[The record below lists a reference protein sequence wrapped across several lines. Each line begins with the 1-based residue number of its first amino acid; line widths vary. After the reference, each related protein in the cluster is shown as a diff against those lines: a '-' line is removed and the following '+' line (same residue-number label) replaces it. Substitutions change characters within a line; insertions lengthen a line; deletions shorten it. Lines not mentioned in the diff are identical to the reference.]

1 MGVPAITVSPGPP
14 TGKPFSRKPIRSA
27 RSDVPWKVN
36 RRGLLYG
43 LALGIAAT
51 IAMVVLALALG
62 SPDLLIFLFPS
73 LFLWLLIPVFVA
85 TMVRRRRAG

>member
-1 MGVPAITVSPGPP
+1 M
-14 TGKPFSRKPIRSA
+14 
-27 RSDVPWKVN
+27 PWKVS

-43 LALGIAAT
+43 LALGVAAIIAL
-51 IAMVVLALALG
+51 VVLALALG

-85 TMVRRRRAG
+85 TMLRRRRAG